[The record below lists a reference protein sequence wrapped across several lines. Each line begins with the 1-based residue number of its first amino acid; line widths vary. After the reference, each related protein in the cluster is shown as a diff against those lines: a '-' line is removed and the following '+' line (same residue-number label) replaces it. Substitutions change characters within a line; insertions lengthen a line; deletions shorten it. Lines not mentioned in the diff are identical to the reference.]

1 MHVRFP
7 LGPLAA
13 LLVLAALPAAAS
25 DKCNVPKESWRP
37 VEELTAELTAKGWT
51 VKTVKTDDGCYE
63 VYGTDD
69 KGKRVEAFIDPA
81 SFEIV
86 GYDD

>member
-1 MHVRFP
+1 MLLRP
-7 LGPLAA
+7 ALTALA
-13 LLVLAALPAAAS
+13 LIAALPAGANDRCTA
-25 DKCNVPKESWRP
+25 PKDTWRP
-37 VEELTAELTAKGWT
+37 VEQLTAKGWT
-51 VKTVKTDDGCYE
+51 VQNVKTDDGCYE
-63 VYGTDD
+63 VYAKDD